1 MVNEFLHLYPTTS
14 VLPMGALM
22 CIAHLLLLLHSLLLV
37 INARNKCVTLVWI
50 IIMENDD
57 FGYFLTHHTFSK
69 SNLKAQ
75 II

>member
-1 MVNEFLHLYPTTS
+1 
-14 VLPMGALM
+14 M